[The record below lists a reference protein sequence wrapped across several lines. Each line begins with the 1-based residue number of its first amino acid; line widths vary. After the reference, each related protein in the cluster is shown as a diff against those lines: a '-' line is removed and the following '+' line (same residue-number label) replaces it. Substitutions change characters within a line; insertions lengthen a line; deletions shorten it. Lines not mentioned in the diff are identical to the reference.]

1 MLVKDKK
8 YFEGFRWFAL
18 FTLLCTVALWIA
30 LWASS
35 ATPGDIS
42 GANSWAMAG
51 AIDDKYNLSQ
61 KFDSAI
67 TTQNITVERAT
78 EKAKY
83 IGEQEQ
89 MTITFS
95 PEGTRDTDVEWSSG
109 DESVA
114 TVDQNGL
121 VTLVGKGEVRIFA
134 KLKSNLDIINYAYF
148 LCYGVKP
155 ENIDNPNIVIN
166 GNNQVTRGVTAG
178 ISLND
183 GKTSTL
189 AAKITTSDEDVAV
202 VNSGYLVPKKA
213 GNVTVTAKYTTGYE
227 ISCDVTIAD
236 NPDYLQT
243 TEIALQDVYINQ
255 GDVIN
260 IYESIA
266 TQEIPN
272 GASRGCN
279 VTITQS
285 TYVAGLRNDNLHVSG
300 YGEFTLTFTS
310 CYDEN
315 VKASITLYSNR
326 KMPEDFRVTIPSVA
340 SPNNTYY
347 LEAAHYPYPCPDEV
361 KWELVSGKYATLDE
375 DGVFK
380 PRFFGTYVIRCTS
393 TIDPNL
399 SVEKTVEVKLFDDI
413 GGFVRKL
420 MGHMGLSGVLGFGLF
435 FTCLF
440 LCKNKWKCAVYP
452 FAISFVHGG
461 LSEAIQYFTPGRFCT
476 FADVLVDF
484 TGGCIGVVLGMIL
497 AGLILLIWKL
507 ANKQNFDRT
516 VYAIKSLRF
525 GNCFKKMPRFDAEY
539 VREEVDTQPRAEE
552 PQATSV
558 A

>member
-8 YFEGFRWFAL
+8 YFECFRWFAL
-18 FTLLCTVALWIA
+18 FTLLCTMAMWIV

-35 ATPGDIS
+35 ATPASIS
-42 GANSWAMAG
+42 GANSSAMAS
-51 AIDDKYNLSQ
+51 AIDDKFNLTQ

-67 TTQNITVERAT
+67 TTQNIIVERGT
-78 EKAKY
+78 EKARY

-89 MTITFS
+89 MKITFS
-95 PEGTRDTDVEWSSG
+95 PKGTLDTDVEWSSKN
-109 DESVA
+109 ENVA

-121 VTLVGKGEVRIFA
+121 VTLVGKGNATIYA
-134 KLKSNLDIINYAYF
+134 QLKSNEKLYNYA
-148 LCYGVKP
+148 GVFCWG
-155 ENIDNPNIVIN
+155 ENPHNVENPHVRLKDNVKSVKVGSSTTII
-166 GNNQVTRGVTAG
+166 
-178 ISLND
+178 LND
-183 GKTSTL
+183 NKTHSV
-189 AAKITTSDEDVAV
+189 AASYRTSDESVAIV
-202 VNSGYLVPKKA
+202 DAGMLHARKA
-213 GNVTVTAKYTTGYE
+213 GEVTITATYSDGFE
-227 ISCDVTIAD
+227 CSCDVTVVD
-236 NPDYLQT
+236 NPEYVCPTQ
-243 TEIALQDVYINQ
+243 IILQDKHIEQGGSFDVYDFVK
-255 GDVIN
+255 GVL
-260 IYESIA
+260 
-266 TQEIPN
+266 PN
-272 GASRGCN
+272 NDFQKCI

-285 TYVAGLRNDNLHVSG
+285 KSIAGLRNTTLNVWG

-310 CYDEN
+310 CFNEN
-315 VKASITLYSNR
+315 VKTSITLYSNI
-326 KMPEDFRVTIPSVA
+326 KMPEDFRVSIPSVA

-347 LEAAHYPYPCPDEV
+347 LKAAHYPYPCTDEV
-361 KWELVSGKYATLDE
+361 TWELVSGKHATLDE

-399 SVEKTVEVKLFDDI
+399 SVEKTIEVKLFDDI

-461 LSEAIQYFTPGRFCT
+461 LSEAIQYFTPGRFCS

-484 TGGCIGVVLGMIL
+484 MGGCIGVVLGMIL
-497 AGLILLIWKL
+497 AGLILLVWKL
-507 ANKQNFDRT
+507 ANKKSFDRT
-516 VYAIKSLRF
+516 IYAIKSLCF

-552 PQATSV
+552 PQATAV

>member
-67 TTQNITVERAT
+67 TTQNIVVERAT

-89 MTITFS
+89 MNITFS
-95 PEGTRDTDVEWSSG
+95 PKGTRDTDVEWSSG

-134 KLKSNLDIINYAYF
+134 KLKSNEKIYNYDGFFCWGENPHNVENPHVRLKNNVKSVKVGSSTTII
-148 LCYGVKP
+148 
-155 ENIDNPNIVIN
+155 
-166 GNNQVTRGVTAG
+166 
-178 ISLND
+178 LND
-183 GKTSTL
+183 NKTYSG
-189 AAKITTSDEDVAV
+189 AASYRTSDESVAIV
-202 VNSGYLVPKKA
+202 DAGMLHARKA
-213 GNVTVTAKYTTGYE
+213 GKVTITATYRDGFECSCTVTV
-227 ISCDVTIAD
+227 VD
-236 NPDYLQT
+236 NPEYVCPTQ
-243 TEIALQDVYINQ
+243 IILQDKHIEQSEVIDVY
-255 GDVIN
+255 DFVK
-260 IYESIA
+260 SVL
-266 TQEIPN
+266 PN
-272 GASRGCN
+272 DDFQKCI

-285 TYVAGLRNDNLHVSG
+285 SSVAGLRNTNLHVWG

-310 CYDEN
+310 CFNEN

-326 KMPEDFRVTIPSVA
+326 KMPKDFRVTIPSVA

-361 KWELVSGKYATLDE
+361 KWELVSGKHATLDE

-461 LSEAIQYFTPGRFCT
+461 LSEAIQHFTPGRFCT

-507 ANKQNFDRT
+507 SDKQSFDRA

-558 A
+558 S

>member
-18 FTLLCTVALWIA
+18 FTLLCTVAMWIA

-35 ATPGDIS
+35 ATPGDVS

-51 AIDDKYNLSQ
+51 AIDGKYNLSH

-67 TTQNITVERAT
+67 TTQNVTIERT
-78 EKAKY
+78 TWKAYY
-83 IGEQEQ
+83 IGDQEQ
-89 MTITFS
+89 MKAIFS
-95 PEGTRDTDVEWSSG
+95 PKGTRDTDVEWSSG
-109 DESVA
+109 NENVA

-134 KLKSNLDIINYAYF
+134 KLKSNLDIVNYEYF
-148 LCYGVKP
+148 FCWGENPHNVENPHVRLKNNVKSV
-155 ENIDNPNIVIN
+155 NVGSSTTII
-166 GNNQVTRGVTAG
+166 
-178 ISLND
+178 LND
-183 GKTSTL
+183 NKTHSV
-189 AAKITTSDEDVAV
+189 AASYRTSDESVAIV
-202 VNSGYLVPKKA
+202 DAGMLHARKA
-213 GNVTVTAKYTTGYE
+213 GNVTITATYSDGFECSCVVT
-227 ISCDVTIAD
+227 VVD
-236 NPDYLQT
+236 NPEYVCPTQ
-243 TEIALQDVYINQ
+243 IILQDKHIDQ
-255 GDVIN
+255 GDVIDV
-260 IYESIA
+260 YDFVKSVL
-266 TQEIPN
+266 PN
-272 GASRGCN
+272 DDFQKCI

-285 TYVAGLRNDNLHVSG
+285 KSVAGLRNTNLHVWG

-310 CYDEN
+310 CFNEN

-326 KMPEDFRVTIPSVA
+326 KMPEDFRVSIPSVA

-347 LEAAHYPYPCPDEV
+347 LKAAHYPYPCTDEV
-361 KWELVSGKYATLDE
+361 KWELVSGKHATLDE

-393 TIDPNL
+393 TIDPSL

-440 LCKNKWKCAVYP
+440 LCKHKWKCAVYP
-452 FAISFVHGG
+452 FVISFVHGG

-484 TGGCIGVVLGMIL
+484 MGGCIGIVLGMIL
-497 AGLILLIWKL
+497 ASLILLIWKL
-507 ANKQNFDRT
+507 ANKQSFDRA
-516 VYAIKSLRF
+516 VYAIKSLNG
-525 GNCFKKMPRFDAEY
+525 GNCFKKMYKFDAEY
-539 VREEVDTQPRAEE
+539 AEE
-552 PQATSV
+552 NRENQPHAEETQAADV

>member
-18 FTLLCTVALWIA
+18 FTLLCTVAMWIA

-35 ATPGDIS
+35 ATPGDVS

-51 AIDDKYNLSQ
+51 AIDGKYNLSQ

-67 TTQNITVERAT
+67 TTQNVTIERT
-78 EKAKY
+78 TWKAYY
-83 IGEQEQ
+83 IGDQEQ
-89 MTITFS
+89 MKAIFS
-95 PEGTRDTDVEWSSG
+95 PKGTRDTDVEWSSG
-109 DESVA
+109 NENVA

-121 VTLVGKGEVRIFA
+121 VTLVGRGEVRIYA
-134 KLKSNLDIINYAYF
+134 KLKSNLDIVNYEYF
-148 LCYGVKP
+148 FCWGENPHNVENPHVRLKNNVKSV
-155 ENIDNPNIVIN
+155 NVGSSTTII
-166 GNNQVTRGVTAG
+166 
-178 ISLND
+178 LND
-183 GKTSTL
+183 NKTHSV
-189 AAKITTSDEDVAV
+189 AASYRTSDESVAIV
-202 VNSGYLVPKKA
+202 DAGMLHARKA
-213 GNVTVTAKYTTGYE
+213 GKVTITATYSDGFECSCVVTV
-227 ISCDVTIAD
+227 VD
-236 NPDYLQT
+236 NPEYVCPTQ
-243 TEIALQDVYINQ
+243 IILQDKHIDQ
-255 GDVIN
+255 GDVIDV
-260 IYESIA
+260 YDFVKSVL
-266 TQEIPN
+266 PN
-272 GASRGCN
+272 DDFQKCI

-285 TYVAGLRNDNLHVSG
+285 KSVAGLRNTNLHVWG

-310 CYDEN
+310 CFNEN

-326 KMPEDFRVTIPSVA
+326 KMPEDFRVSIPSVA

-347 LEAAHYPYPCPDEV
+347 LKAAHYPYPCTDEV
-361 KWELVSGKYATLDE
+361 KWELVSGKHATLDE

-393 TIDPNL
+393 TIDPSL

-440 LCKNKWKCAVYP
+440 LCKHKWKCAVYP

-484 TGGCIGVVLGMIL
+484 MGGCIGIVLGMIL
-497 AGLILLIWKL
+497 ASLILLIWKL
-507 ANKQNFDRT
+507 ANKQSFDRA
-516 VYAIKSLRF
+516 VYAIKSLNG
-525 GNCFKKMPRFDAEY
+525 GNCFKKMYKFDAEY
-539 VREEVDTQPRAEE
+539 AEE
-552 PQATSV
+552 NRENQPHAEETQATDV

>member
-18 FTLLCTVALWIA
+18 FTLLCTMAMWIV

-35 ATPGDIS
+35 ATPASIS
-42 GANSWAMAG
+42 GANSSAMAS
-51 AIDDKYNLSQ
+51 AIDDKFNLTQ

-67 TTQNITVERAT
+67 TTQNIIVERGT
-78 EKAKY
+78 EKARY

-89 MTITFS
+89 MKITFS
-95 PEGTRDTDVEWSSG
+95 PKGTLDTDVEWSSRN
-109 DESVA
+109 ENVA

-121 VTLVGKGEVRIFA
+121 VTLVGKGNATIYA
-134 KLKSNLDIINYAYF
+134 QLKSNEKLYNYA
-148 LCYGVKP
+148 GVFCWGESP
-155 ENIDNPNIVIN
+155 HNVENPHVRLKDNVKSVKVGSSTTII
-166 GNNQVTRGVTAG
+166 
-178 ISLND
+178 LND
-183 GKTSTL
+183 NKTHSV
-189 AAKITTSDEDVAV
+189 AASYCTSDESVAIV
-202 VNSGYLVPKKA
+202 DAGMLHARKA
-213 GNVTVTAKYTTGYE
+213 GEVTITATYSDGFECSCAVTV
-227 ISCDVTIAD
+227 VD
-236 NPDYLQT
+236 NPEYVRPTQ
-243 TEIALQDVYINQ
+243 IILQDKYIKQSEVIDVYDFVK
-255 GDVIN
+255 GVL
-260 IYESIA
+260 
-266 TQEIPN
+266 PN
-272 GASRGCN
+272 NDFQKCI

-285 TYVAGLRNDNLHVSG
+285 KSVVGLRNTNLHVWG

-310 CYDEN
+310 CFNEN

-326 KMPEDFRVTIPSVA
+326 KMPKDFRVSIPPVA
-340 SPNNTYY
+340 SPNNTYH
-347 LEAAHYPYPCPDEV
+347 LKAAHFPYPCTDEV
-361 KWELVSGKYATLDE
+361 KWELVSGKHATLDE

-393 TIDPNL
+393 MIDPNL

-461 LSEAIQYFTPGRFCT
+461 LSEAIQYFTPGRFCS
-476 FADVLVDF
+476 FVDVLVDF
-484 TGGCIGVVLGMIL
+484 MGECIGVVLGMIL
-497 AGLILLIWKL
+497 AGLILLVWKL
-507 ANKQNFDRT
+507 ANKQSFDRAI
-516 VYAIKSLRF
+516 YAIKSLRF

-539 VREEVDTQPRAEE
+539 VREEVDTQPGAEE
-552 PQATSV
+552 PQATAV

>member
-18 FTLLCTVALWIA
+18 FTLLCTVAMWIA

-67 TTQNITVERAT
+67 TTQNVTIERT
-78 EKAKY
+78 TWKAYY
-83 IGEQEQ
+83 IGDQEQ
-89 MTITFS
+89 MKVTFS
-95 PEGTRDTDVEWSSG
+95 PKETRDTDVEWSSG
-109 DESVA
+109 NENVA

-134 KLKSNLDIINYAYF
+134 KLKSNLDIVNYAYF

-155 ENIDNPNIVIN
+155 ENIDNPNIAIN

-202 VNSGYLVPKKA
+202 VNSGYLVPKKV

-236 NPDYLQT
+236 NPNYLQA

-266 TQEIPN
+266 TQEIPK
-272 GASRGCN
+272 GASRRCN

-285 TYVAGLRNDNLHVSG
+285 TSVAGLRNDNLHVSG

-326 KMPEDFRVTIPSVA
+326 KMPEDFRVSIPSVA

-347 LEAAHYPYPCPDEV
+347 LKAAHYPYPCTDEV
-361 KWELVSGKYATLDE
+361 KWELVSGKHATLDE

-461 LSEAIQYFTPGRFCT
+461 LSEAIQHFTPGRICA

-484 TGGCIGVVLGMIL
+484 MGGCIGIVLGMIL

-507 ANKQNFDRT
+507 ANKQSFDRT

-552 PQATSV
+552 PQASAV

>member
-67 TTQNITVERAT
+67 TTQNIIVERAT
-78 EKAKY
+78 GKANY

-89 MTITFS
+89 MKVTFS
-95 PEGTRDTDVEWSSG
+95 PKGTRDTDVEWSSG
-109 DESVA
+109 NESVA

-134 KLKSNLDIINYAYF
+134 KLKSNLDIVNYAYF

-155 ENIDNPNIVIN
+155 ENIDNPNIAIN

-202 VNSGYLVPKKA
+202 VNSGYLVPKKV

-236 NPDYLQT
+236 NPNYLQA

-266 TQEIPN
+266 TQEIPK
-272 GASRGCN
+272 GASRRCN

-285 TYVAGLRNDNLHVSG
+285 TSVAGLRNDNLHVSG

-326 KMPEDFRVTIPSVA
+326 KMPEDFRVSIPSVA

-347 LEAAHYPYPCPDEV
+347 LKAAHYPYPCTDEV
-361 KWELVSGKYATLDE
+361 KWELVSGKHATLDE

-461 LSEAIQYFTPGRFCT
+461 LSEAIQYFTPGRICA

-507 ANKQNFDRT
+507 SDKQSFDRT

-552 PQATSV
+552 PQATAV

>member
-18 FTLLCTVALWIA
+18 FTLLCTVAMWIA

-35 ATPGDIS
+35 ATPGDVS

-51 AIDDKYNLSQ
+51 AIDGKYNLSQ

-67 TTQNITVERAT
+67 TTQNVTIERT
-78 EKAKY
+78 TWKAYY
-83 IGEQEQ
+83 IGDQEQ
-89 MTITFS
+89 MKATFS
-95 PEGTRDTDVEWSSG
+95 PKGTRDTDVEWSSG
-109 DESVA
+109 NENVA

-134 KLKSNLDIINYAYF
+134 KLKSNLDIVNYEYF
-148 LCYGVKP
+148 FCWGENPHNVENPHVRLKNNVKSVSVGSSTT
-155 ENIDNPNIVIN
+155 II
-166 GNNQVTRGVTAG
+166 
-178 ISLND
+178 LND
-183 GKTSTL
+183 NKTHSV
-189 AAKITTSDEDVAV
+189 AASYRTSDESVAIV
-202 VNSGYLVPKKA
+202 DAGMLHARKA
-213 GNVTVTAKYTTGYE
+213 GKVTITATYSDGFECSCVVTV
-227 ISCDVTIAD
+227 VD
-236 NPDYLQT
+236 NPEYVCPTQ
-243 TEIALQDVYINQ
+243 IILQDKHIDQ
-255 GDVIN
+255 GDVIDV
-260 IYESIA
+260 YDFVKSVL
-266 TQEIPN
+266 PN
-272 GASRGCN
+272 DDFQKCI

-285 TYVAGLRNDNLHVSG
+285 KSVAGLRNTNLHVWG

-310 CYDEN
+310 CFNEN

-326 KMPEDFRVTIPSVA
+326 KMPEDFRVSIPSVA

-347 LEAAHYPYPCPDEV
+347 LKAAHYPYPCTDEV
-361 KWELVSGKYATLDE
+361 KWELVSGKHATLDE

-393 TIDPNL
+393 TIDPSL

-484 TGGCIGVVLGMIL
+484 MGGCIGIVLGMIL
-497 AGLILLIWKL
+497 ASLILLIWKL
-507 ANKQNFDRT
+507 ANKQSFDRA
-516 VYAIKSLRF
+516 VYAIKSLNG
-525 GNCFKKMPRFDAEY
+525 GNCFKKMYKFDAEY
-539 VREEVDTQPRAEE
+539 AEE
-552 PQATSV
+552 NRENQPHAEETQAADV

>member
-18 FTLLCTVALWIA
+18 FTLLCTVAMWIA

-78 EKAKY
+78 GKANY

-89 MTITFS
+89 MKVTFS
-95 PEGTRDTDVEWSSG
+95 PKGTRDTDVEWSSG
-109 DESVA
+109 NENVA

-134 KLKSNLDIINYAYF
+134 KLKSNLDIVNYAYF

-155 ENIDNPNIVIN
+155 ENIDNPNIAIN

-202 VNSGYLVPKKA
+202 VNSGYLVPKKV

-236 NPDYLQT
+236 NPNYLQA

-266 TQEIPN
+266 TQEIPK
-272 GASRGCN
+272 GASRRCN

-285 TYVAGLRNDNLHVSG
+285 TSVAGLRNDNLHVSG

-326 KMPEDFRVTIPSVA
+326 KMPKDLRVTIPSVA

-347 LEAAHYPYPCPDEV
+347 LKAAHYPYPCPDEV

-393 TIDPNL
+393 TIDPSL

-440 LCKNKWKCAVYP
+440 LCKNKWKCAVFP

-461 LSEAIQYFTPGRFCT
+461 LSEVIQYFTPGRFCT

-484 TGGCIGVVLGMIL
+484 TGGCIGIVLGMIL

-507 ANKQNFDRT
+507 ANKQSFDRT

-539 VREEVDTQPRAEE
+539 VREEVDTQPKEE
-552 PQATSV
+552 PQATAV

>member
-18 FTLLCTVALWIA
+18 FTLLCTMAMWIV

-35 ATPGDIS
+35 ATPASIS
-42 GANSWAMAG
+42 GANSGAMAS
-51 AIDDKYNLSQ
+51 ALDNKYNLSQ

-67 TTQNITVERAT
+67 TTQNIIVEKT
-78 EKAKY
+78 TGKAKY
-83 IGEQEQ
+83 SGDQEQ
-89 MTITFS
+89 MKVTFS
-95 PEGTRDTDVEWSSG
+95 PKGTLDTDVEWSSRN
-109 DESVA
+109 ENVA

-121 VTLVGKGEVRIFA
+121 VTLVGKGNATIYA
-134 KLKSNLDIINYAYF
+134 QLKSNEKLYNYA
-148 LCYGVKP
+148 GVFCWG
-155 ENIDNPNIVIN
+155 ENPHNVENPHVRLKDNVKSVKVGSSTTII
-166 GNNQVTRGVTAG
+166 
-178 ISLND
+178 LND
-183 GKTSTL
+183 NKTHSV
-189 AAKITTSDEDVAV
+189 AASYRTSDESVAIV
-202 VNSGYLVPKKA
+202 DAGMLHARKA
-213 GNVTVTAKYTTGYE
+213 GEVTITATYSDGFE
-227 ISCDVTIAD
+227 CSCDVTVVD
-236 NPDYLQT
+236 NPEYVCPTQ
-243 TEIALQDVYINQ
+243 IILQDKHIEQGGSIDVYDFVK
-255 GDVIN
+255 GVL
-260 IYESIA
+260 
-266 TQEIPN
+266 PN
-272 GASRGCN
+272 NDFQKCI

-285 TYVAGLRNDNLHVSG
+285 KSIAGLRNTTLNVWG

-310 CYDEN
+310 CFNEN
-315 VKASITLYSNR
+315 VKASITLYSNI
-326 KMPEDFRVTIPSVA
+326 KMPEDFRVSIPSVA

-347 LEAAHYPYPCPDEV
+347 LKAAHYPYPCTNEV
-361 KWELVSGKYATLDE
+361 KWELVSGKHATLDE

-399 SVEKTVEVKLFDDI
+399 SVEKTIEVKLFDDI

-452 FAISFVHGG
+452 FAISFVHGW
-461 LSEAIQYFTPGRFCT
+461 LSEAIQYFTPGRFCS

-484 TGGCIGVVLGMIL
+484 IGGCIGIVLGMIL
-497 AGLILLIWKL
+497 AGLILLVWKL
-507 ANKQNFDRT
+507 ANKQSFDRAI
-516 VYAIKSLRF
+516 YAIKSLHF

-552 PQATSV
+552 PQATAV

>member
-8 YFEGFRWFAL
+8 YFECFRWFAL
-18 FTLLCTVALWIA
+18 FTLLCTMAMWIV

-35 ATPGDIS
+35 ATPASIS
-42 GANSWAMAG
+42 GANSSAMAS
-51 AIDDKYNLSQ
+51 AIDDKFNLTQ

-67 TTQNITVERAT
+67 TTQNIIVERGT
-78 EKAKY
+78 EKARY

-89 MTITFS
+89 MKITFS
-95 PEGTRDTDVEWSSG
+95 PKGTLDTDVEWSSKN
-109 DESVA
+109 ENVA

-121 VTLVGKGEVRIFA
+121 VTLVGKGNATIYA
-134 KLKSNLDIINYAYF
+134 QLKSNEKLYNYA
-148 LCYGVKP
+148 GVFCWG
-155 ENIDNPNIVIN
+155 ENPHNVENPHVRLKDNVKSVKVGSSTTII
-166 GNNQVTRGVTAG
+166 
-178 ISLND
+178 LND
-183 GKTSTL
+183 NKTHSV
-189 AAKITTSDEDVAV
+189 AASYRTSDESVAIV
-202 VNSGYLVPKKA
+202 DAGMLHARKA
-213 GNVTVTAKYTTGYE
+213 GEVTITATYSDGFE
-227 ISCDVTIAD
+227 CSCDVTVVD
-236 NPDYLQT
+236 NPEYVCPTQ
-243 TEIALQDVYINQ
+243 IILQDKHIEQGGSFDVYDFVK
-255 GDVIN
+255 GVL
-260 IYESIA
+260 
-266 TQEIPN
+266 PN
-272 GASRGCN
+272 NDFQKCI

-285 TYVAGLRNDNLHVSG
+285 KSIAGLRNTTLNVWG

-310 CYDEN
+310 CFNEN
-315 VKASITLYSNR
+315 VKTSITLYSNI
-326 KMPEDFRVTIPSVA
+326 KMPEDFRVSIPSVA

-347 LEAAHYPYPCPDEV
+347 LKAAHYPYPCTDEV
-361 KWELVSGKYATLDE
+361 KWDLVSGKHATLDE

-399 SVEKTVEVKLFDDI
+399 SVEKTIEVKLFDDI

-461 LSEAIQYFTPGRFCT
+461 LSEAIQYFTPGRFCS

-484 TGGCIGVVLGMIL
+484 MGGCIGVVLGMIL
-497 AGLILLIWKL
+497 AGLILLVWKL
-507 ANKQNFDRT
+507 ANKKSFDRT
-516 VYAIKSLRF
+516 IYAIKSLCF

-552 PQATSV
+552 PQATAV

>member
-67 TTQNITVERAT
+67 TTQNIIVERAT
-78 EKAKY
+78 GKANY

-89 MTITFS
+89 MKVTFS
-95 PEGTRDTDVEWSSG
+95 PKGTRDTDVEWSSG
-109 DESVA
+109 NENVA

-134 KLKSNLDIINYAYF
+134 KLKSNLDIVNYAYF

-155 ENIDNPNIVIN
+155 ENIDNPNIAIN

-202 VNSGYLVPKKA
+202 VNSGYLVPKKV

-236 NPDYLQT
+236 NPNYLQA

-266 TQEIPN
+266 SQEIPK
-272 GASRGCN
+272 GASRRCN

-285 TYVAGLRNDNLHVSG
+285 TSVAGLRNDNLHVSG

-326 KMPEDFRVTIPSVA
+326 KMPEDFRVSIPSVA

-347 LEAAHYPYPCPDEV
+347 LKAAHYPYPCTDEV
-361 KWELVSGKYATLDE
+361 KWELVSGKHATLDE

-461 LSEAIQYFTPGRFCT
+461 LSEAIQHFTPGRICA

-484 TGGCIGVVLGMIL
+484 MGGCIGIVLGMIL

-507 ANKQNFDRT
+507 ANKQSFDRT

-552 PQATSV
+552 PQATAV

>member
-18 FTLLCTVALWIA
+18 FTLLCTMAMWIV

-35 ATPGDIS
+35 ATPADIS
-42 GANSWAMAG
+42 GANSSAMAS
-51 AIDDKYNLSQ
+51 AIDDKFNLTQ
-61 KFDSAI
+61 KFDSTI
-67 TTQNITVERAT
+67 TTQNIIVERGT
-78 EKAKY
+78 EKARY

-89 MTITFS
+89 MKITFS
-95 PEGTRDTDVEWSSG
+95 PKGTLDTDVEWSSKN
-109 DESVA
+109 ENVA

-121 VTLVGKGEVRIFA
+121 VTLVGKGNATIYA
-134 KLKSNLDIINYAYF
+134 QLKSNEKLYNYA
-148 LCYGVKP
+148 GVFCWG
-155 ENIDNPNIVIN
+155 ENPHNVENPHVRLKDNVKSVKVGSSTTII
-166 GNNQVTRGVTAG
+166 
-178 ISLND
+178 LND
-183 GKTSTL
+183 NKTHSV
-189 AAKITTSDEDVAV
+189 AASYRTSDESVAIV
-202 VNSGYLVPKKA
+202 DAGMLHARKA
-213 GNVTVTAKYTTGYE
+213 GEVTITATYRDGFE
-227 ISCDVTIAD
+227 SSCDVTVVD
-236 NPDYLQT
+236 NPEYVCPTQ
-243 TEIALQDVYINQ
+243 IILQDRHIIQSEVIDVYDFVK
-255 GDVIN
+255 DVL
-260 IYESIA
+260 
-266 TQEIPN
+266 PN
-272 GASRGCN
+272 NNFQKCI

-285 TYVAGLRNDNLHVSG
+285 KSIAGLRNTTLNVWG

-310 CYDEN
+310 CFNEN

-326 KMPEDFRVTIPSVA
+326 KMPKDFRVSIPSVA

-347 LEAAHYPYPCPDEV
+347 LKAAHYPYPCTDEV
-361 KWELVSGKYATLDE
+361 KWELVSGKHATLDE

-461 LSEAIQYFTPGRFCT
+461 LSEAIQYFTPGRFCS

-484 TGGCIGVVLGMIL
+484 IGGCIGIVLGMIL
-497 AGLILLIWKL
+497 AGLILLVWKL
-507 ANKQNFDRT
+507 ANKKSFDRAI
-516 VYAIKSLRF
+516 YAIKSLRF

-552 PQATSV
+552 PQASAV

>member
-18 FTLLCTVALWIA
+18 FTLLCTMAMWIV

-35 ATPGDIS
+35 ATPASIS
-42 GANSWAMAG
+42 GANSSAMAS
-51 AIDDKYNLSQ
+51 AIDDKFNLTQ

-67 TTQNITVERAT
+67 TTQNIIVERGT
-78 EKAKY
+78 EKARY

-89 MTITFS
+89 MKITFS
-95 PEGTRDTDVEWSSG
+95 PKGTLDTDVEWSSRN
-109 DESVA
+109 ENVA

-121 VTLVGKGEVRIFA
+121 VTLVGKGNATIYA
-134 KLKSNLDIINYAYF
+134 QLKSNEKLYNYA
-148 LCYGVKP
+148 GVFCWG
-155 ENIDNPNIVIN
+155 ENPHNVENPHVRLKDNVKSVKVGSSTTII
-166 GNNQVTRGVTAG
+166 
-178 ISLND
+178 LND
-183 GKTSTL
+183 NKTHSV
-189 AAKITTSDEDVAV
+189 AASYRTSDESVAIV
-202 VNSGYLVPKKA
+202 DAGMLHARKA
-213 GNVTVTAKYTTGYE
+213 GEVTITATYSDGFE
-227 ISCDVTIAD
+227 CSCDVTVVD
-236 NPDYLQT
+236 NPEYVCPTQ
-243 TEIALQDVYINQ
+243 IILQDKHIEQGGSFDVYDFVK
-255 GDVIN
+255 GVL
-260 IYESIA
+260 
-266 TQEIPN
+266 PN
-272 GASRGCN
+272 NDFQKCI

-285 TYVAGLRNDNLHVSG
+285 KSIAGLSNTTLNVWG

-310 CYDEN
+310 CFNEN
-315 VKASITLYSNR
+315 VKASITLYSNI
-326 KMPEDFRVTIPSVA
+326 KMPEDFRVSIPSVA

-347 LEAAHYPYPCPDEV
+347 LKAAHYPYPCTDEV
-361 KWELVSGKYATLDE
+361 KWELVSGKHATLDE

-380 PRFFGTYVIRCTS
+380 ARFFGTYVIRCTS

-399 SVEKTVEVKLFDDI
+399 SVEKTIEVKLFDDI

-461 LSEAIQYFTPGRFCT
+461 LSEAIQYFTPGRFCS

-484 TGGCIGVVLGMIL
+484 MGGCVGIVLGMIL

-507 ANKQNFDRT
+507 ANKQSFDRAI
-516 VYAIKSLRF
+516 YAIKSLRF

-552 PQATSV
+552 PQAIAV

>member
-18 FTLLCTVALWIA
+18 FTLLCTMAMWIV

-35 ATPGDIS
+35 ATPADIS
-42 GANSWAMAG
+42 GANSSAMAS
-51 AIDDKYNLSQ
+51 AIDDKFNLTQ

-67 TTQNITVERAT
+67 TTQNIIVERGT
-78 EKAKY
+78 EKARY

-89 MTITFS
+89 MKITFS
-95 PEGTRDTDVEWSSG
+95 PKGTLDTDVEWSSKN
-109 DESVA
+109 ENVA

-121 VTLVGKGEVRIFA
+121 VTLVGKGNATIYA
-134 KLKSNLDIINYAYF
+134 QLKSNEKLYNYVGVFCWGENPHNVENPHVRLKDNVKSVKVGSSTTII
-148 LCYGVKP
+148 
-155 ENIDNPNIVIN
+155 
-166 GNNQVTRGVTAG
+166 
-178 ISLND
+178 LND
-183 GKTSTL
+183 NKTHSV
-189 AAKITTSDEDVAV
+189 AASYRTSDESVAIV
-202 VNSGYLVPKKA
+202 DAGMLHARKA
-213 GNVTVTAKYTTGYE
+213 GEVTITATYSDGFE
-227 ISCDVTIAD
+227 CSCDVTVVD
-236 NPDYLQT
+236 NPEYVCPTQ
-243 TEIALQDVYINQ
+243 IILQDKYIKQSEVIDVYDFVK
-255 GDVIN
+255 GVL
-260 IYESIA
+260 
-266 TQEIPN
+266 PN
-272 GASRGCN
+272 NDFQKCI

-285 TYVAGLRNDNLHVSG
+285 KSVAGLRNTNLHVWG

-310 CYDEN
+310 CFNEN

-326 KMPEDFRVTIPSVA
+326 KMPKDFRVSIPSVA

-347 LEAAHYPYPCPDEV
+347 LKAAHYPYPCTDEV
-361 KWELVSGKYATLDE
+361 KWELVSGKHATLDE

-440 LCKNKWKCAVYP
+440 LCKNKWKCTVYP

-461 LSEAIQYFTPGRFCT
+461 LSEAIQYFTPGRFCSC
-476 FADVLVDF
+476 ADVLVDF
-484 TGGCIGVVLGMIL
+484 IGGCIGVVLGMIL

-507 ANKQNFDRT
+507 ANKQSFDRAI
-516 VYAIKSLRF
+516 YAIKSLRF

-539 VREEVDTQPRAEE
+539 VREEVDTQPGAEE
-552 PQATSV
+552 PQATAV

>member
-18 FTLLCTVALWIA
+18 FTLLCTVAMWIA

-35 ATPGDIS
+35 ATPGDVS

-51 AIDDKYNLSQ
+51 AIDGKYNLSQ

-67 TTQNITVERAT
+67 TTQNVTIERTTWTAY
-78 EKAKY
+78 Y
-83 IGEQEQ
+83 IGDQEQ
-89 MTITFS
+89 MKATFS
-95 PEGTRDTDVEWSSG
+95 PKGTRDTDVKWSSG
-109 DESVA
+109 NENVA

-121 VTLVGKGEVRIFA
+121 VTLVGRGEVRIYA
-134 KLKSNLDIINYAYF
+134 KLKSNLDIVNYEYF
-148 LCYGVKP
+148 FCWGENPHNVENPHVRLKNNVKSVSVGSSTT
-155 ENIDNPNIVIN
+155 II
-166 GNNQVTRGVTAG
+166 
-178 ISLND
+178 LND
-183 GKTSTL
+183 NKTHSV
-189 AAKITTSDEDVAV
+189 AASYRTSDESVAIV
-202 VNSGYLVPKKA
+202 DAGMLHARKA
-213 GNVTVTAKYTTGYE
+213 GKVTITATYSDGFECSCVVTV
-227 ISCDVTIAD
+227 VD
-236 NPDYLQT
+236 NPEYVCPTQ
-243 TEIALQDVYINQ
+243 IILQDKHIDQ
-255 GDVIN
+255 GDVIDV
-260 IYESIA
+260 YDFVKSVL
-266 TQEIPN
+266 PN
-272 GASRGCN
+272 DDFQKCI

-285 TYVAGLRNDNLHVSG
+285 KSVAGLRNTNLHVWG

-310 CYDEN
+310 CFNEN

-326 KMPEDFRVTIPSVA
+326 KMPEDFRVSIPSVA

-347 LEAAHYPYPCPDEV
+347 LKAAHYPYPCTDEV
-361 KWELVSGKYATLDE
+361 KWELVSGKHATLDE

-393 TIDPNL
+393 TIDPSL

-440 LCKNKWKCAVYP
+440 LCKHKWKCAVYP

-484 TGGCIGVVLGMIL
+484 MGGCIGIVLGMIL
-497 AGLILLIWKL
+497 ASLILLIWKL
-507 ANKQNFDRT
+507 ANKQSFDRA
-516 VYAIKSLRF
+516 VYAIKSLNG
-525 GNCFKKMPRFDAEY
+525 GNCFKKMYKFDAEY
-539 VREEVDTQPRAEE
+539 AEE
-552 PQATSV
+552 NRENQPHAEETQAADV

>member
-18 FTLLCTVALWIA
+18 FTLLCTVAMWIA

-67 TTQNITVERAT
+67 TTQNVTIERT
-78 EKAKY
+78 TWKAYY
-83 IGEQEQ
+83 IGDQEQ
-89 MTITFS
+89 MKVTFS
-95 PEGTRDTDVEWSSG
+95 PKETRDTDVEWSSG
-109 DESVA
+109 NENVA

-121 VTLVGKGEVRIFA
+121 VTLVGKGEVRIYA
-134 KLKSNLDIINYAYF
+134 TLKSNDDIYNYEYF
-148 LCYGVKP
+148 RCYGANP
-155 ENIDNPNIVIN
+155 ENIDNPSIVIN
-166 GNNQVTRGVTAG
+166 GNNKATRGVTAG
-178 ISLND
+178 ISLNG

-189 AAKITTSDEDVAV
+189 AAKFTTSDEDVAV

-213 GNVTVTAKYTTGYE
+213 GKVTVTAKYTTGYE

-236 NPDYLQT
+236 NPNYLQA

-255 GDVIN
+255 GDVID
-260 IYESIA
+260 IYGSIA
-266 TQEIPN
+266 TQEIPS
-272 GASRGCN
+272 GASRRCN
-279 VTITQS
+279 VTITQATS
-285 TYVAGLRNDNLHVSG
+285 VAGLRNDNLHVWG

-315 VKASITLYSNR
+315 VKASITLYSHR
-326 KMPEDFRVTIPSVA
+326 KMPEDFRVSIPSVA

-347 LEAAHYPYPCPDEV
+347 LKAAHYPYPCTDEV
-361 KWELVSGKYATLDE
+361 KWELVSGKHATLDE

-393 TIDPNL
+393 TIDPSL

-440 LCKNKWKCAVYP
+440 LCKHKWKCAVYP

-484 TGGCIGVVLGMIL
+484 MGGCIGIVLGMIL

-507 ANKQNFDRT
+507 ANKQSFDRT
-516 VYAIKSLRF
+516 VYAIKSLNF

-539 VREEVDTQPRAEE
+539 VREEVDTQPKEEE
-552 PQATSV
+552 PQATAV

>member
-18 FTLLCTVALWIA
+18 FTLLCTMAMWIV

-35 ATPGDIS
+35 ATPASIS
-42 GANSWAMAG
+42 GANSSAMAS
-51 AIDDKYNLSQ
+51 AIDDKFNLTQ
-61 KFDSAI
+61 KFDSSI
-67 TTQNITVERAT
+67 TTQNIIVGRGT
-78 EKAKY
+78 EKARY

-89 MTITFS
+89 MKITFS
-95 PEGTRDTDVEWSSG
+95 PKGTLDTDVEWSSRN
-109 DESVA
+109 ENVA

-121 VTLVGKGEVRIFA
+121 VTLVGKGNATIYA
-134 KLKSNLDIINYAYF
+134 QLKSNEKLYNYA
-148 LCYGVKP
+148 GVFCWG
-155 ENIDNPNIVIN
+155 ENPHNVENPHVRLKDNVKSVKVGSSTTII
-166 GNNQVTRGVTAG
+166 
-178 ISLND
+178 LND
-183 GKTSTL
+183 NKTHSV
-189 AAKITTSDEDVAV
+189 AASYRTSDESVAIV
-202 VNSGYLVPKKA
+202 DAGMLHARKA
-213 GNVTVTAKYTTGYE
+213 GEVTITATYSDGFE
-227 ISCDVTIAD
+227 CSCDVTVVD
-236 NPDYLQT
+236 NPEYVCPKQ
-243 TEIALQDVYINQ
+243 IILQDKHIEQGGSFDVYDFVK
-255 GDVIN
+255 GVL
-260 IYESIA
+260 
-266 TQEIPN
+266 PN
-272 GASRGCN
+272 NDFQKCI

-285 TYVAGLRNDNLHVSG
+285 KSIAGLRNTTLNVWG

-310 CYDEN
+310 CFNEN
-315 VKASITLYSNR
+315 VKASITLYSNI
-326 KMPEDFRVTIPSVA
+326 KMPEDFRVSIPSVA

-347 LEAAHYPYPCPDEV
+347 LKAAHYPYPCTDEV
-361 KWELVSGKYATLDE
+361 KWELVSGKHATLDE

-399 SVEKTVEVKLFDDI
+399 SVEKTIEVKLFDDI

-461 LSEAIQYFTPGRFCT
+461 LSEAIQYFTPGRFCS

-484 TGGCIGVVLGMIL
+484 MGGCIGIALGMIL
-497 AGLILLIWKL
+497 AGLILLVWKL
-507 ANKQNFDRT
+507 ANKQSFDRAI
-516 VYAIKSLRF
+516 YAIKSLRF

-552 PQATSV
+552 PQAIAV